1 MDAKE
6 FFTNP
11 TSPAQRRYEAL
22 KTFYVDELT
31 LADAATKFGLS
42 PSYLKKVRF
51 EFVRSLGEDLNPFFP
66 KKKTGPKQRFTKQ
79 KTVERIIDLRKHNYS
94 IIDIKVVFD
103 AEGCILS
110 IETIDKIL
118 KAEGFAPL
126 PKRTRQERLSVTLP
140 EKLKAPRSVKLE
152 LVDEEFITEVG
163 AGPLV
168 FLPLLENLGIVD
180 AVKASGYPSTK
191 EISNVQSVLSFLAL
205 KIMGEKRWSHD
216 TLWNMDRALGFFAE
230 LNVLPKSGTLS
241 TYSYRISRKMNR
253 KFLEHLSRMFKD
265 IESEDGEF
273 NLDFKTIPHWGD
285 ASVLEKNWSGARS
298 KKIKSIL
305 SLIVQEPSTGYL
317 SYTNAD
323 IKHKDQN
330 EAVLEFV
337 DFWKRGRGVVPK
349 MLIFDS
355 KFTTYANLNKLNKNK
370 EKIKF
375 LTLRRRGK
383 KLIERVNKLPETE
396 WQKIKVERSKEK
408 DQILRVHDGKCT
420 LDDYEGEVRQIILTD
435 HGRKKPTFMITND
448 FDLDLKSIVKK
459 YARRWLVEQEI
470 AEQVLFFHLNNPSSS
485 IVVKVDF
492 DLTLSLLA
500 HNLYRVIAGY
510 LRGFENCTV
519 DTIYRKFLA
528 NGACIKVRGND
539 ITVYLKK
546 KTHLPLLFE
555 LPWMKRSTTLSWMG
569 LNIRYE
575 MGTAS

>member
-6 FFTNP
+6 FFINP
-11 TSPAQRRYEAL
+11 TTPTQRRYEAL
-22 KTFYVDELT
+22 KAFYVNELP
-31 LADAATKFGLS
+31 LADAAAKFGLS

-51 EFVRSLGEDLNPFFP
+51 EFVRNLGRGVNPFFP
-66 KKKTGPKQRFTKQ
+66 RKKTGPKQRFTKQ
-79 KTVERIIDLRKHNYS
+79 KTVEQIIALRKQNYS
-94 IIDIKVVFD
+94 ITDIKVVID
-103 AEGCILS
+103 AQGCVLS

-126 PKRTRQERLSVTLP
+126 PKRSRKERLSVALP
-140 EKLKAPRSVKLE
+140 EKLKPPRSIKLE
-152 LVDEEFITEVG
+152 LVDEEFVTEIG

-180 AVKASGYPSTK
+180 AIKASGYPSTK
-191 EISNVQSVLSFLAL
+191 EISNVQAVLSFLAL

-216 TLWNMDRALGFFAE
+216 TLWNMDRALGYFAE

-241 TYSYRISRKMNR
+241 TYSYRISRQMNR
-253 KFLEHLSRMFKD
+253 QFLDQLSRIFKD
-265 IESEDGEF
+265 EENGEGEF

-285 ASVLEKNWSGARS
+285 ESVLEKNWSGARS

-330 EAVLEFV
+330 EAVLEFI
-337 DFWKRGRGVVPK
+337 DFWKQGRGIAPK

-355 KFTTYANLNKLNKNK
+355 KFTTYANLSKLNKDK

-383 KLIERVNKLPETE
+383 KLIERANKLPEAE
-396 WQKIKVERSKEK
+396 WQKIKVERSKGKE
-408 DQILRVHDGKCT
+408 QVIRVHDGKCT
-420 LDDYEGEVRQIILTD
+420 LDDYEGEIRQIILTD
-435 HGRKKPTFMITND
+435 HGRNKPTFMITND

-470 AEQVLFFHLNNPSSS
+470 AEQVVFFHLNNPSSS
-485 IVVKVDF
+485 IVGKVDF

-500 HNLYRVIAGY
+500 HNLYRVIAGH

-519 DTIYRKFLA
+519 DTIYRKFMA
-528 NGACIKVRGND
+528 NGARIKVIDNE

-546 KTHLPLLFE
+546 KAHLPLLFE
-555 LPWMKRSTTLSWMG
+555 LPWMRQSTTLSWMG

-575 MGTAS
+575 PGTVS